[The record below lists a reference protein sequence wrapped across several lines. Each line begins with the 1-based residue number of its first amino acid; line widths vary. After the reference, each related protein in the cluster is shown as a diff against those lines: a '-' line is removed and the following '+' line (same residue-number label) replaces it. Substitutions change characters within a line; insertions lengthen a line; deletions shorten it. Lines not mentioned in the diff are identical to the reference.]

1 MAKKT
6 IFGAS
11 LKKCDLFSTDIAFRE
26 NGRNRFGS
34 IFGACTSLI
43 IVLIVAS
50 YGFNKFLIMINY
62 EDTNFNEFIEQ
73 NQLSEDELGQEEL
86 EF

>member
-1 MAKKT
+1 MANKT
-6 IFGAS
+6 IFEAL

-43 IVLIVAS
+43 IALVVSS

-62 EDTNFNEFIEQ
+62 EDTSFNEFVE
-73 NQLSEDELGQEEL
+73 
-86 EF
+86 